1 MGEWVLAAR
10 LAGDFLGWGPAGSFP
25 LNMGA
30 AGLGSKA
37 LACTLGYCQ
46 QMKRGGLGQGRV
58 KPQSLAPSL

>member
-30 AGLGSKA
+30 AGPASRA
-37 LACTLGYCQ
+37 LALLSDTVS
-46 QMKRGGLGQGRV
+46 R
-58 KPQSLAPSL
+58 